1 MQITHDDLVEWK
13 QHPVTQRIF
22 QQVTEM
28 VADQSINLVM
38 NGASMDAQAMK
49 ERAIEIATVFTFVKD
64 AQEVEIDDLQ

>member
-1 MQITHDDLVEWK
+1 MQITQDDLVEWK
-13 QHPVTQRIF
+13 QHPVTQKIF

-38 NGASMDAQAMK
+38 NGASMDAQAIK

>member
-1 MQITHDDLVEWK
+1 MQITQDDLVEWK
-13 QHPVTQRIF
+13 QHPVTQKIF

-38 NGASMDAQAMK
+38 NAASMDAQAMK